1 MTVAV
6 ELKDID
12 LNLLVVFNQL
22 IRQPRVS
29 AVAESL
35 DLSQPAVSNALKRLR
50 RLLGDELFVHTP
62 KGMVPT
68 AFAEQLAEPIAY
80 ALSAIQNTLSQH
92 ASFDPV
98 TSTRSFTVGMTDI
111 GEVYFMPELMQALSA
126 EAPGVKMSTVR
137 NTAVNLRDEMESG
150 RVDLAIGLLPQ
161 LTAGFFQR
169 RLFSQRYVCM
179 FRRGHPLDK
188 RNKKITL
195 AEFAAAEHIVAIAA
209 GTGHGKVDELLD
221 HQGIKRNVRM
231 SVPHFIAVAPTLA
244 STDMV
249 ATVPE
254 RLAER
259 SVKPFNLTYVPH
271 PADLPAIGISL
282 LWHSKVHRDAGNQW
296 LRSLMFRLFSDG
308 QKEAQ

>member
-1 MTVAV
+1 VQ
-6 ELKDID
+6 LKDID

-68 AFAEQLAEPIAY
+68 PFAEQLAEPIAY
-80 ALSAIQNTLSQH
+80 ALSAIEGTLSQH
-92 ASFDPV
+92 ASFEPL
-98 TSTRSFTVGMTDI
+98 TSTRSFTIAMTDI
-111 GEVYFMPELMQALSA
+111 GEIYFMPELMRALVS
-126 EAPGVKMSTVR
+126 EAPGIKVSTVR
-137 NTAVNLRDEMESG
+137 NTAINLRDEMESG

-169 RLFSQRYVCM
+169 RLFRQRYVCM
-179 FRRGHPLDK
+179 FHQGHALDK
-188 RNKKITL
+188 GKITL
-195 AEFAAAEHIVAIAA
+195 DEFVAANHVVAIAA
-209 GTGHGKVDELLD
+209 GTGHGKVDELLE
-221 HQGIKRNVRM
+221 HQGIRRRIRLVL
-231 SVPHFIAVAPTLA
+231 PHFVAVPPILA
-244 STDMV
+244 ATDMI

-259 SVKPFNLTYVPH
+259 CVKPFNLTYVPH
-271 PADLPAIGISL
+271 PASLPPIAISL
-282 LWHSKVHRDAGNQW
+282 LWHSKMHRDAGNQW
-296 LRSLMFRLFSDG
+296 LRSLIFKLFADG
-308 QKEAQ
+308 SKDAQ

>member
-1 MTVAV
+1 M

-62 KGMVPT
+62 KGMIPT

-80 ALSAIQNTLSQH
+80 ALNAIESTLSQH
-92 ASFDPV
+92 SSFDPP
-98 TSTRSFTVGMTDI
+98 TSSRSFTIAMTDI
-111 GEVYFMPELMQALSA
+111 GEIYFMPELMGALAS
-126 EAPGVKMSTVR
+126 EAPGVKVSTMR
-137 NTAVNLRDEMESG
+137 NAAINLRDEMESG

-169 RLFSQRYVCM
+169 RLFRQRYVCM

-188 RNKKITL
+188 GAITL
-195 AEFAAAEHIVAIAA
+195 DEFIAANHVIAIAA
-209 GTGHGKVDELLD
+209 GTGHGKVDELFQ
-221 HQGIKRNVRM
+221 HQGIRRHDRL
-231 SVPHFIAVAPTLA
+231 SVPHFVAVPPILK
-244 STDMV
+244 STDLI

-259 SVKPFNLTYVPH
+259 CVDPYGLTYVAH
-271 PADLPAIGISL
+271 PANLPTIAISL
-282 LWHSKVHRDAGNQW
+282 LWHSKMHRDAGNQW
-296 LRSLMFRLFSDG
+296 LRSLIFRLFADRS
-308 QKEAQ
+308 KETQ